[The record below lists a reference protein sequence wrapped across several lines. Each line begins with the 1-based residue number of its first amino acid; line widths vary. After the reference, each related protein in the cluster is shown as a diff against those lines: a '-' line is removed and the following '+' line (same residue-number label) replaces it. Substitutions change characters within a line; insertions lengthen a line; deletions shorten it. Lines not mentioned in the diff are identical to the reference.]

1 MNTAQKDTLAHV
13 LDCLDDL
20 ERTAPDEDYRAAIE
34 HAIET
39 LELLKDY
46 E

>member
-1 MNTAQKDTLAHV
+1 MNDTRAHVLAHV
-13 LDCLDDL
+13 LACLDDL
-20 ERTAPDEDYRAAIE
+20 ERTAPDEDFRAAIE

>member
-1 MNTAQKDTLAHV
+1 MNDTLAHV

-20 ERTAPDEDYRAAIE
+20 HRTAPDEDYRTSIAAAIE
-34 HAIET
+34 L